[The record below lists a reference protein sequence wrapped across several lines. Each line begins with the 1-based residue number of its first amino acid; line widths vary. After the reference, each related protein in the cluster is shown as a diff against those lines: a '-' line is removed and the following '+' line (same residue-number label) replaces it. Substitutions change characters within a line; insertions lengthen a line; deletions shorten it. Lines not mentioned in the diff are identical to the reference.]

1 VAQIT
6 GGAVKFGRTVK
17 TGDYENKRGDIELS
31 FNVGEGES
39 ETDIVTHATTL
50 AQIKLANLLGLEVS
64 GTAPVQEPKDRP
76 RPGRPPGSGA
86 KPPAQP
92 ADPAEVVPEPAAK
105 ASTTVAA
112 ALIAATAADPAA
124 VADDL
129 MTGIAPEIT
138 DKSLAQAI
146 ADHNEKIQNTLAI
159 RNLIGAYG
167 VGRATEI
174 PQAKRSAF
182 LTELRAIKAPG
193 S

>member
-1 VAQIT
+1 MAQIT

-17 TGDYENKRGDIELS
+17 TGDYENKRGDIEFS

-50 AQIKLANLLGLEVS
+50 AQIKLANLLGLQVS

-92 ADPAEVVPEPAAK
+92 ADPAEVVPEPPAK
-105 ASTTVAA
+105 ANTTVAA
-112 ALIAATAADPAA
+112 TGADPAA